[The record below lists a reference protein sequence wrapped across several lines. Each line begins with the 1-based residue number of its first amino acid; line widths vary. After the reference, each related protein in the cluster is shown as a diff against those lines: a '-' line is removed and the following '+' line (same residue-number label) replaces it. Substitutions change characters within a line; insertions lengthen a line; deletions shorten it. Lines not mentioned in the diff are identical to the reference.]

1 MSWNDWNNEDERSVL
16 ERWKSCYQYEINE
29 LNKNLE
35 QMIQA
40 SLVNLR
46 RPIDYKFWGVKSKW
60 TLMEA
65 AALMS
70 NQGPREISYVKW
82 RMVEDYLENNEY
94 VNYRNCE
101 RLLNLLDEDSVL
113 KVIDSCSI
121 PTNPQALDICFKPL
135 DVLTWAKARDIDFP
149 EELEQ
154 KIKQI
159 AKPTIDWENK
169 YNEAQEEIKKLKN
182 TLLIA
187 PKQLNYDR
195 SDVNNNTSFNL
206 GYLHN
211 EYKNP
216 EEEVLSKKRAIVYDR
231 IIASLAIL
239 KFPVL
244 SDLNGSHIDS
254 LTENNIEK
262 FSKYFKPV
270 SRKTLTR
277 YLENPRKLL
286 QLEPTEQKN
295 TSMNK

>member
-1 MSWNDWNNEDERSVL
+1 MSWNNWNNDDERSVL
-16 ERWKSCYQYEINE
+16 EQWKSCYQYEINE

-70 NQGPREISYVKW
+70 NQGPREISYIKW
-82 RMVEDYLENNEY
+82 RMVENYLENNEY

-159 AKPTIDWENK
+159 SKPTIDWESK
-169 YNEAQEEIKKLKN
+169 YNEAQEEIEKLKN
-182 TLLIA
+182 TLLIV
-187 PKQLNYDR
+187 PKQLSYVATTNVTNYECP
-195 SDVNNNTSFNL
+195 DVNGSIC
-206 GYLHN
+206 
-211 EYKNP
+211 KNP
-216 EEEVLSKKRAIVYDR
+216 EEEFLSKKRASVYDR
-231 IIASLAIL
+231 IIASLAI
-239 KFPVL
+239 VI
-244 SDLNGSHIDS
+244 G
-254 LTENNIEK
+254 
-262 FSKYFKPV
+262 
-270 SRKTLTR
+270 
-277 YLENPRKLL
+277 
-286 QLEPTEQKN
+286 QA
-295 TSMNK
+295 